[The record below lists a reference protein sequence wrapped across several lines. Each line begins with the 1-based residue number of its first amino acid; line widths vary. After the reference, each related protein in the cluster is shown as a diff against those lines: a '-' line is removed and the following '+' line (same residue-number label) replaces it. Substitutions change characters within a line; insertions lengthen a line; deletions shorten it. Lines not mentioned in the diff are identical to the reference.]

1 MSNLFSCGDGLCCRE
16 LVQTDVPAVQRFLE
30 ANPEYFWT
38 VGDEPPRPDE
48 AQQEFDDRPPPEMP
62 YRRLRQLGFY
72 GGDTSSL
79 IGYGSLLEDLMRPGV
94 CHIALFIIA
103 TARHGQGDA
112 ARLYQGL
119 EAWGREQGA
128 RWMRLGVV
136 VGNVRGERFWRRQGF
151 VELRQREG
159 VPAGRRVNTLRVMLK
174 PLRSAGLGPDHEAE
188 IAQYLSQ
195 VARDRPEALSLRAAL
210 RRWRAGSA
218 RCRRPWAGWRG
229 TRQRP

>member
-16 LVQTDVPAVQRFLE
+16 LVQADVPVVQHFLE

-62 YRRLRQLGFY
+62 YSRLRQLGFF
-72 GGDTSSL
+72 GGDAAGL

-119 EAWGREQGA
+119 EAWARGQGA

-136 VGNVRGERFWRRQGF
+136 VGNERGERFWRRQGF
-151 VELRQREG
+151 VELRRREG

-174 PLRSAGLGPDHEAE
+174 PLRSTGLCPEHEAE
-188 IAQYLSQ
+188 IAHYLSQ
-195 VARDRPEALSLRAAL
+195 VARDRPEA
-210 RRWRAGSA
+210 
-218 RCRRPWAGWRG
+218 
-229 TRQRP
+229 